1 VKAFARMTRL
11 TQESRNPT
19 LAPPESELA
28 NREYESSASS
38 LAWLATIRAR
48 LYIAFGFAAS
58 VTVVGSLIALTE
70 FTSIGETTAQIVTH
84 SMPTAVQS
92 LRLAEETSALLASV
106 PQLMAVLDEPQR
118 VAAAGAIGEQTRN
131 LSSRI
136 ERLRLLDGNVDME
149 IDGAADAMVERL
161 ATLNSAVSDRIV
173 ISGQRRAMALSVRKA
188 HQDLLEEITPIVDD
202 ANFDLMMASR
212 ARENQIS
219 GDLLESLRRLL
230 EVEAE
235 ANLLAGLLIE
245 ASLLDDIARLQP
257 LHDLIGAAHRKIESN
272 LEALGDAGKRNK
284 LIVLYDRLAAMAGNN
299 GLVALRSRELSSQ
312 YESELAFTATQFE
325 ATKLKQAVDRLVE
338 QQRADSQVVTGTAQ
352 QQIQRGQILLI
363 VLSCFA
369 IGAAGMIAWLYVGRS
384 IAGRLELLG
393 VAMRRI
399 AAGELSVAIP
409 TDGQDE
415 ISDMARTL
423 LVFRSATAEVA
434 AARKTEARR
443 THEAESRHHQM
454 GAATQTFE
462 RAVLEIV
469 GALDNASKTMDA
481 SARALTQSASRNQG
495 QALSTAAASEE
506 ATTNVESVAA
516 ASDRIAQSVE
526 HISFQVRDSASVA
539 RQAASEAEAVTAAV
553 EGVAR
558 SVGQI
563 GDVSDLIRKIA
574 SQTNL
579 LALNATIEAARAGDA
594 GRGFAVVAQEV
605 KSLAS
610 QTEKATQDIT
620 RRIALIETTTSQ
632 AVDAMKIIAKTITRL
647 DDIAKTVSCE
657 IIQQGAVTQQIASS
671 AGAAA
676 YGTRQVAMNIVQ
688 VAHAATETEEM
699 ATIVLTAAVDLSARS
714 DTLKG
719 EVDRFLAQVRAA

>member
-1 VKAFARMTRL
+1 
-11 TQESRNPT
+11 
-19 LAPPESELA
+19 
-28 NREYESSASS
+28 
-38 LAWLATIRAR
+38 
-48 LYIAFGFAAS
+48 
-58 VTVVGSLIALTE
+58 
-70 FTSIGETTAQIVTH
+70 
-84 SMPTAVQS
+84 
-92 LRLAEETSALLASV
+92 
-106 PQLMAVLDEPQR
+106 
-118 VAAAGAIGEQTRN
+118 
-131 LSSRI
+131 
-136 ERLRLLDGNVDME
+136 
-149 IDGAADAMVERL
+149 
-161 ATLNSAVSDRIV
+161 
-173 ISGQRRAMALSVRKA
+173 
-188 HQDLLEEITPIVDD
+188 
-202 ANFDLMMASR
+202 
-212 ARENQIS
+212 
-219 GDLLESLRRLL
+219 
-230 EVEAE
+230 
-235 ANLLAGLLIE
+235 
-245 ASLLDDIARLQP
+245 
-257 LHDLIGAAHRKIESN
+257 
-272 LEALGDAGKRNK
+272 
-284 LIVLYDRLAAMAGNN
+284 
-299 GLVALRSRELSSQ
+299 
-312 YESELAFTATQFE
+312 
-325 ATKLKQAVDRLVE
+325 
-338 QQRADSQVVTGTAQ
+338 
-352 QQIQRGQILLI
+352 
-363 VLSCFA
+363 
-369 IGAAGMIAWLYVGRS
+369 
-384 IAGRLELLG
+384 
-393 VAMRRI
+393 
-399 AAGELSVAIP
+399 
-409 TDGQDE
+409 
-415 ISDMARTL
+415 
-423 LVFRSATAEVA
+423 
-434 AARKTEARR
+434 
-443 THEAESRHHQM
+443 
-454 GAATQTFE
+454 
-462 RAVLEIV
+462 
-469 GALDNASKTMDA
+469 MDA